1 MVKSTESFSCSYM
14 KMSTI
19 SLLTFSTLI
28 LLVSMVSSAPES
40 VTNLDQYATDSDSGV
55 NSVSSLSPS
64 SQHKSKITVYYP
76 NMETQDILVEDLDDL
91 TPVLDKKGAA
101 WNKLQGGW
109 GKRSDSWNKL
119 SGGWGKRS
127 GPGDRDWNQ
136 LSGMWGKRS
145 SSGPGSVQ
153 SWNNLSGMWGKR
165 GSQGLSLD
173 GLPSSSASSRQS
185 WNNLSGMWGKRGWN
199 ELNGPWGKRDSPHW
213 NNLRGM
219 WG

>member
-1 MVKSTESFSCSYM
+1 MVKSIESFSCSYM

-136 LSGMWGKRS
+136 LSGMWGKR
-145 SSGPGSVQ
+145 
-153 SWNNLSGMWGKR
+153 